1 MQLEKLLKDVGV
13 LETNV
18 DKNFEIHD
26 IKAHSND
33 VEENDMFVCMQ
44 GVKDDA
50 NNYISQIDK
59 IFVALTSV
67 KPQDASVKYVLVEDV
82 RGAYALVCRN
92 FFEDPKK
99 DMKFVSIVGT
109 NGKTSTAHYI
119 NSILTFAGFKTGLI
133 GTEGHY
139 ILGERVAQS
148 LTTPDPYELYELLS
162 KMRAK
167 GVEVVIAEV
176 SAHAIY
182 LEKLAGIVA
191 DVALLTNISQDH
203 LDFFKDYENYV
214 GVKMSYF
221 DKKYIKC
228 ALVNVDDKSGK
239 ILFDR
244 LEKSDLEHYS
254 FGLYN
259 PADCFAIDV
268 REGIDGVNFVCN
280 LQDEIVEVK
289 SKLYGEFNVYNLLG
303 ALSVCSLLGVDCETL
318 QYAVRKI
325 KSVKGRFS
333 VLHNE
338 KGTIII
344 DFAHTPDGLSK
355 LLSTARTLTKSRLI
369 TVFGCGGDRDKT
381 KRASMGEMASKYSD
395 SIVLTSDNPRSENP
409 QSIIEQIEFGV
420 SLKDVKCIVDRT
432 EAVRYALSQME
443 EGDTLVIAGKGN
455 ESYLEIKGK
464 RIAYN
469 DFDVVARYG
478 GVKGW

>member
-13 LETNV
+13 LDTNA
-18 DKNFEIHD
+18 DATLEIED
-26 IKAHSND
+26 IKSHSDD
-33 VEENDMFVCMQ
+33 VCDGDMFVCMQ
-44 GVKDDA
+44 GNQDNGNK
-50 NNYISQIDK
+50 YISQIDK
-59 IFVALTSV
+59 KFVVLTSE
-67 KPQDASVKYVLVEDV
+67 KPTDSKTKYVLVEDV

-92 FFEDPKK
+92 FFGEPQKQL
-99 DMKFVSIVGT
+99 KFISVVGT

-139 ILGERVAQS
+139 VLGERVSKS
-148 LTTPDPYELYELLS
+148 LTTPDPYELYELLA
-162 KMRAK
+162 KMVAK
-167 GVEVVIAEV
+167 GVEIVIAEV

-182 LEKLAGIVA
+182 LEKLNGIVA

-203 LDFFKDYENYV
+203 LDFFKDYQNYV

-221 DKKYIKC
+221 DKKYVKC
-228 ALVNVDDKSGK
+228 ALVNVDDQSGK

-244 LEKSDLEHYS
+244 LEKTGLEHYS

-280 LQDEIVEVK
+280 LRDEIVEVK
-289 SKLYGEFNVYNLLG
+289 STLYGEFNVYNLLG
-303 ALSVCSLLGVDCETL
+303 ALSVCSMLGVDCQTL
-318 QYAVRKI
+318 GYAVRKI

-344 DFAHTPDGLSK
+344 DFAHTPDGLGK

-369 TVFGCGGDRDKT
+369 TLFGCGGDRDKT
-381 KRASMGEMASKYSD
+381 KRAIMGEMASRYSD
-395 SIVLTSDNPRSENP
+395 SIVITSDNPRSENP

-420 SLKDVKCIVDRT
+420 RLKDVKCIVDRT

-455 ESYLEIKGK
+455 ENYLEIKGK
-464 RIAYN
+464 KIAYN

-478 GVKGW
+478 QLKGW